1 MSRKIIR
8 PAGLELLHY
17 INAGNPICG
26 TSGALMDLK
35 IHSESDY
42 RYVCPGCGHDI
53 DTSDYQYDS
62 PDEWTPQME
71 ELIGRIKD

>member
-1 MSRKIIR
+1 
-8 PAGLELLHY
+8 
-17 INAGNPICG
+17 
-26 TSGALMDLK
+26 MDLK

>member
-17 INAGNPICG
+17 INEGYPICG
-26 TSGALMDLK
+26 TCGALMDLK

-42 RYVCPGCGHDI
+42 RYVCPGCRIDNRMCRYHDH
-53 DTSDYQYDS
+53 S